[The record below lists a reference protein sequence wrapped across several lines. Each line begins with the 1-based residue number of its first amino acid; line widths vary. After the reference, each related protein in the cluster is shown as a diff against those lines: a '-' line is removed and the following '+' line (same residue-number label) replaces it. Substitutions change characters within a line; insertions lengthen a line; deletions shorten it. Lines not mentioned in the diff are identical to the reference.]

1 MKVKGEIV
9 HGIILHSAIKYMI
22 LLLKSNE
29 LRVYICGWIF
39 ILIEPYSWVKRIKPY
54 GIGATKDNFKESK
67 ETYAEN
73 IF

>member
-1 MKVKGEIV
+1 
-9 HGIILHSAIKYMI
+9 MI

-29 LRVYICGWIF
+29 LRVYICGLIF
-39 ILIEPYSWVKRIKPY
+39 ILIEPYSCVKRIKPY
-54 GIGATKDNFKESK
+54 GIGATKNNFKESK